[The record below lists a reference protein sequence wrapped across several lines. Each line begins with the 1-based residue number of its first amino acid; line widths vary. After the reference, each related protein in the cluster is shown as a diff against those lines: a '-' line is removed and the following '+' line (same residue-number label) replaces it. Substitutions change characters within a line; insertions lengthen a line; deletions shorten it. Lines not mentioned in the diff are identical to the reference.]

1 MKNFFLPALLALTTA
16 MAGAPATAAAV
27 ALTLDLAPADFHFLP
42 HADGS
47 VEADAFPAFSPI
59 ALASGD
65 KLTVNVGFAGARAA
79 LSDISPLNQG
89 IEAITLSLLPF
100 DPSLYAAAF
109 VTVDFIDPL
118 GDLVPGPRIFAG
130 QLGFSGG
137 LSWQVA
143 RNLTD
148 SAMSISGVR
157 FEYEF
162 GSGTTPFILN
172 GGLFGFYG
180 GNVGFAE
187 VPEPSTI
194 ALCAVALLATS
205 LSRPRRQRR
214 SAA

>member
-1 MKNFFLPALLALTTA
+1 MCIR
-16 MAGAPATAAAV
+16 
-27 ALTLDLAPADFHFLP
+27 D
-42 HADGS
+42 
-47 VEADAFPAFSPI
+47 
-59 ALASGD
+59 
-65 KLTVNVGFAGARAA
+65 R
-79 LSDISPLNQG
+79 G

-109 VTVDFIDPL
+109 VTVDLIDPL
-118 GDLVPGPRIFAG
+118 GDLIPGSRIFAG
-130 QLGFSGG
+130 QIGFSGG

-148 SAMSISGVR
+148 SALSFSGVR

-162 GSGTTPFILN
+162 GIGTTPFVLN

-187 VPEPSTI
+187 VPEPSSF

-205 LSRPRRQRR
+205 LSRTTSQRRR
-214 SAA
+214 SAASGPRGRQESVHLTEAGLLKAKSLAQWMFCLLYTSRCV